1 MADYGYIGRN
11 PADSNTTIGR
21 QIFTATS
28 GQKTFVVTGQYDVG
42 FIQVYLNGIKL
53 LEGEDYTANDS
64 NSIILDD
71 PCETNDKVEVVVFK
85 AFNVSNPGTVGTLK
99 VTGNLDVAG
108 SLGVVGFLTAAAT
121 ALDNISITGLSTF
134 GTQNGIGTVTMGK
147 DSAAIFCDG
156 NTRIVGVLTV
166 GEQNTGVTVDG
177 ADASVGI
184 GTSVPGAALEIVN
197 TQSRNSFRVSDELN
211 PDYSPFVID
220 QSGNTGI
227 GTLSPQTL
235 FHVRS
240 DNVKILARF
249 RNEDGDE
256 ERCEIEF
263 QDEQTSGNFK
273 VKVGSQ
279 GDNLTGQCG
288 FQSSIILGDNLNSER
303 VHISAKVDTS
313 VSAQPDDGLGITGF
327 GTFIDYNS
335 RHEMNDA
342 RVRVAGGIVFRPISE
357 DHRSHETNMP
367 FIGYGYDGTGQGGNN
382 LEIIT
387 HSTDGAINFYTG
399 GSDGTGASGGNDN
412 KQRICI
418 GPDGQIGIGVTLGD
432 NNAPTTN
439 ESVVLG
445 LGISMGVSNVDT
457 GGCNPILINAGNAAK
472 DSTAEQLISLGCTVT
487 NSSTG
492 AGNIRIGYALGAP
505 TTNTNSVLIGR
516 RISCDTTGGTD
527 NVYIGSEIQENVTD
541 NSTNGNVV
549 IGHDLE
555 LPNSLDRSVLIGSTM
570 DTAANPPTDITG
582 SDITL
587 STGDLILG
595 YGNKYHVFSSDDGS
609 TNLYYNNVNKFA
621 TTSDGVRTSGSLVVD
636 HGMTVAGVA
645 TFSGS
650 VSFGTIAGSTDDLTL
665 TSNDGGEE
673 ILLDQSA
680 SQILFKTN
688 NTTRMRLTGTTG
700 TLRSGGGTFQ
710 FEDSAGNVDLTI
722 NGSGI
727 LKSGTTSTTFQD
739 SSGNNDLQITGV
751 GIIQSPGSTMSLR
764 CNGSTTRFQLNSNG
778 AIINSRSYSE
788 ALGSTR
794 RDLFVRSN
802 GRFGYSSS
810 ARKTKKNIV
819 GLTSEGVEWIYDL
832 NPVQYNYRIKN
843 ENDEWTDEAET
854 ELDYGLIAEEVEP
867 INVELCDYDPT
878 PDGGQELATVHYKK
892 LTAPMLR
899 AIQDLAG
906 KVKVLETEVAY
917 LRSEL
922 NI

>member
-28 GQKTFVVTGQYDVG
+28 GQKTFVVTGKYDVG

-108 SLGVVGFLTAAAT
+108 SLGVVGFLTASAT
-121 ALDNISITGLSTF
+121 SLENINITGLSTF

-156 NTRIVGVLTV
+156 NARIVGVLTV

-303 VHISAKVDTS
+303 VHIRAKVDSTGDI
-313 VSAQPDDGLGITGF
+313 ADDGLGITGF
-327 GTFIDYNS
+327 GTFSDYHSS
-335 RHEMNDA
+335 REMRDA
-342 RVRVAGGIVFRPISE
+342 RIRIAGGIVFRPMTE
-357 DHRSHETNMP
+357 DHRNGETYMP
-367 FIGYGYDGTGQGGNN
+367 FIGYGRDGTDNGGNN
-382 LEIIT
+382 LELVA

-399 GSDGTGASGGNDN
+399 GSGSAGSPGNGSN
-412 KQRICI
+412 VQRIVL

-432 NNAPTTN
+432 AAAPTTN

-457 GGCNPILINAGNAAK
+457 AGRNPILINAGNAAK
-472 DSTAEQLISLGCTVT
+472 DSTSEQLISLGCTVT

-492 AGNIRIGYALGAP
+492 DNNIRIGYSLGSP
-505 TTNTNSVLIGR
+505 TANTNSVLIGSKL
-516 RISCDTTGGTD
+516 SCNTNGGTD
-527 NVYIGSEIQENVTD
+527 NVLIGSDINQNVALD
-541 NSTNGNVV
+541 ATNGNVV

-555 LPNSLDRSVLIGSTM
+555 VVNGQDRSVLIGSDM
-570 DTAANPPTDITG
+570 DISTTPATQIDG
-582 SDITL
+582 SNYTHG
-587 STGDLILG
+587 TGDLSMG
-595 YGNKYHVFSSDDGS
+595 YDNRHHIFSQYDGA
-609 TNLYYNNVNKFA
+609 TNLYYNNVNMFA
-621 TTSDGVRTSGSLVVD
+621 TTADGARTSGSLIVD
-636 HGMTVAGVA
+636 HGLSVSGFA
-645 TFSGS
+645 TFTGN
-650 VSFGTIAGSTDDLTL
+650 VSFATIAGSTDDLTL

-673 ILLDQSA
+673 ILLDQSE
-680 SQILFKTN
+680 SQILFKTD
-688 NTTRMRLTGTTG
+688 NTTRMRFTGTTG
-700 TLRSGGGTFQ
+700 TLRSGGATFT
-710 FEDSAGNVDLTI
+710 FEDSAGNIDMQI

-727 LKSGTTSTTFQD
+727 LKSGAATFTIQD
-739 SSGNNDLQITGV
+739 SAGNNDLQITDVGV
-751 GIIQSPGSTMSLR
+751 IQSPGTTLSLR
-764 CNGSTTRFQLNSNG
+764 CNGTTDRFALSSTG
-778 AIINSRSYSE
+778 AITNARSYSE
-788 ALGSTR
+788 VLGATR
-794 RDLFVRSN
+794 RDLYVRSN
-802 GRFGYSSS
+802 GRFGYTTS
-810 ARKTKKNIV
+810 ARRTKKNIV
-819 GLTSEGVEWIYDL
+819 GLTSESVEWIYAL
-832 NPVQYNYRIKN
+832 NPVEFNYRCQ
-843 ENDEWTDEAET
+843 DEETGEWLDEAET

-878 PDGGQELATVHYKK
+878 PDGGKELVTVHYKK
-892 LTAPMLR
+892 LQAPMLR

>member
-64 NSIILDD
+64 SSIILDD

-227 GTLSPQTL
+227 GTLAPQTL

-313 VSAQPDDGLGITGF
+313 ASARPDDGLGITGF

-342 RVRVAGGIVFRPISE
+342 RVRVAGGIAFRPISE
-357 DHRSHETNMP
+357 DHRNGETNMP

-382 LEIIT
+382 LEIVT

-399 GSDGTGASGGNDN
+399 STSSGSPGASTN
-412 KQRICI
+412 KQRVVL

-432 NNAPTTN
+432 NPAPTTN

-445 LGISMGVSNVDT
+445 LGVSMCVDNANT
-457 GGCNPILINAGNAAK
+457 DGYAPILINAGPGDK
-472 DSTAEQLISLGCTVT
+472 SGTSSRLISLGCTAA
-487 NSSTG
+487 G
-492 AGNIRIGYALGAP
+492 ASGAANNVRIGYALGAP
-505 TTNTNSVLIGR
+505 TSSTNSVIIGSR
-516 RISCDTTGGTD
+516 AMCNTNGGTD
-527 NVYIGSEIQENVTD
+527 NVIIGSEINENVTD

-549 IGHDLE
+549 IGHNLE
-555 LPNSLDRSVLIGSTM
+555 LPNSLDRSILIGSDM
-570 DTAANPPTDITG
+570 DTAANPPTDVTG
-582 SDITL
+582 SNITL
-587 STGDLILG
+587 STGDMMMG
-595 YGNKYHVFSSDDGS
+595 YNNKFHIFSQDGGS
-609 TNLYYNNVNKFA
+609 TNLYYNNVNMFA
-621 TTSDGVRTSGSLVVD
+621 TTADGARTSGSLVVD
-636 HGMTVAGVA
+636 HGMTIAGVS

-673 ILLDQSA
+673 ILLDQSE
-680 SQILFKTN
+680 SHILFKTN
-688 NTTRMRLTGTTG
+688 NTTRMRITGTTG

-739 SSGNNDLQITGV
+739 SAGNDDLQITGV
-751 GIIQSPGSTMSLR
+751 GIIQSPGTTMSLR
-764 CNGSTTRFQLNSNG
+764 CNGATTRFQLNSNG
-778 AIINSRSYSE
+778 AIINARSYSE

-802 GRFGYSSS
+802 GRFGYNSS

-819 GLTSEGVEWIYDL
+819 GLTSESIDWIYDL
-832 NPVQYNYRIKN
+832 NPVEYNYRIQ
-843 ENDEWTDEAET
+843 NDETGEWTEEAET
-854 ELDYGLIAEEVEP
+854 ELEYGLIAEEVEP

-878 PDGGQELATVHYKK
+878 PDGGQELVTVHYKK

-899 AIQDLAG
+899 ALQDLAG

>member
-28 GQKTFVVTGQYDVG
+28 GQKTFVVTGKYDVG

-64 NSIILDD
+64 SSIILDD

-227 GTLSPQTL
+227 GTLSPQAL

-303 VHISAKVDTS
+303 VHIRAKVDSAS
-313 VSAQPDDGLGITGF
+313 VIADDGLGITGF
-327 GTFIDYNS
+327 GTFSDYDS
-335 RHEMNDA
+335 THEMRDT
-342 RVRVAGGIVFRPISE
+342 RIRVAGGIIFRPMTE
-357 DHRSHETNMP
+357 DHRNGETNMP
-367 FIGYGYDGTGQGGNN
+367 YIGYGRDGTGEGGNN
-382 LEIIT
+382 LELGGT
-387 HSTDGAINFYTG
+387 SADGAINFYTG
-399 GSDGTGASGGNDN
+399 ANSNGTFGHASNS
-412 KQRICI
+412 QRVVI
-418 GPDGQIGIGVTLGD
+418 GPDGQIGIGVTLSD

-445 LGISMGVSNVDT
+445 LGVSMCMDNSGSSGDAPV
-457 GGCNPILINAGNAAK
+457 LINAGPGDK
-472 DSTAEQLISLGCTVT
+472 SSTSNRCISLGCTAA
-487 NSSTG
+487 G
-492 AGNIRIGYALGAP
+492 ASAANNVRIGYALGAP
-505 TTNTNSVLIGR
+505 TSSSNSVIIGSRAMCNTN
-516 RISCDTTGGTD
+516 GGVD
-527 NVYIGSEIQENVTD
+527 NVIIGSEINENVTD

-549 IGHDLE
+549 LGHDLE
-555 LPNSLDRSVLIGSTM
+555 VVNSQDRSVLIGSGM
-570 DTAANPPTDITG
+570 DLATTPATQIDG
-582 SDITL
+582 SNYTHG
-587 STGDLILG
+587 TGDLSLG
-595 YGNKYHVFSSDDGS
+595 YDDKHHIFSQYDGA
-609 TNLYYNNVNKFA
+609 TNLYYNNVNMFA
-621 TTSDGVRTSGSLVVD
+621 TTANGARTSGSLIVD
-636 HGMTVAGVA
+636 HGLSVSGFA
-645 TFSGS
+645 TFTGN
-650 VSFGTIAGSTDDLTL
+650 VSFGTIAGTSADLTL

-688 NTTRMRLTGTTG
+688 NTTRMRFTGTTG
-700 TLRSGGGTFQ
+700 TLRSGGATFQ
-710 FEDSAGNVDLTI
+710 FEDSAGNVDFTI
-722 NGSGI
+722 AGSGI
-727 LKSGTTSTTFQD
+727 LRSGTTTMQFQDSAGNTDMRIQGAGILRSGTTTFTIQD
-739 SSGNNDLQITGV
+739 SSGNNDFKLETD
-751 GIIQSPGSTMSLR
+751 
-764 CNGSTTRFQLNSNG
+764 G
-778 AIINSRSYSE
+778 AITSPRSYAE

-802 GRFGYSSS
+802 GRFGYNSSI
-810 ARKTKKNIV
+810 RRTKKNIV
-819 GLTSEGVEWIYDL
+819 GLTSESVEWIYDL
-832 NPVQYNYRIKN
+832 NPVQFNYRVQDEETK
-843 ENDEWTDEAET
+843 EWTDEAET
-854 ELDYGLIAEEVEP
+854 ELEYGLIAEEVEP

-878 PDGGQELATVHYKK
+878 PDGGQELVTVHYKK
-892 LTAPMLR
+892 LQAPMLR
-899 AIQDLAG
+899 ALQDLAG
-906 KVKVLETEVAY
+906 KVKVLEAEVAA
-917 LRSEL
+917 LKSQL
-922 NI
+922 NS

>member
-28 GQKTFVVTGQYDVG
+28 GQKTFVVTGKYDVG

-64 NSIILDD
+64 SSIILDD
-71 PCETNDKVEVVVFK
+71 PCETNDKLEVVVFK

-108 SLGVVGFLTAAAT
+108 SLGVVGFLTASAT
-121 ALDNISITGLSTF
+121 SLENINITGLSTF
-134 GTQNGIGTVTMGK
+134 GTQNGIGTVTMGR

-288 FQSSIILGDNLNSER
+288 FQSSIIFGDNLNSER
-303 VHISAKVDTS
+303 VHIRAKVDSTGN
-313 VSAQPDDGLGITGF
+313 VADDGLGITGF
-327 GTFIDYNS
+327 GTFSDYHSS
-335 RHEMNDA
+335 REMRDA
-342 RVRVAGGIVFRPISE
+342 RIKIAGGIVFRPMTE
-357 DHRSHETNMP
+357 DYRNGEQNMP
-367 FIGYGYDGTGQGGNN
+367 FIGYGRDGTDEGGNN
-382 LEIIT
+382 LEIIA
-387 HSTDGAINFYTG
+387 SSSDGAINFYTG
-399 GSDGTGASGGNDN
+399 GTSNGTPGAGNN
-412 KQRICI
+412 KQRIVL

-432 NNAPTTN
+432 VTAPTTN

-445 LGISMGVSNVDT
+445 LGISMCVLRTDAT
-457 GGCNPILINAGNAAK
+457 GRAPILINAGNDAK
-472 DSTAEQLISLGCTVT
+472 DSTAQQLISLGCTVT

-492 AGNIRIGYALGAP
+492 NGNIRIGYSLGSP
-505 TTNTNSVLIGR
+505 TTNTNSVIIGKNL
-516 RISCDTTGGTD
+516 SCNTNGGTD
-527 NVYIGSEIQENVTD
+527 NVLIGSDINKNVAD
-541 NSTNGNVV
+541 NATNGNVV
-549 IGHDLE
+549 LGHSLE
-555 LPNSLDRSVLIGSTM
+555 VVNSQDRSVLIGSDM
-570 DTAANPPTDITG
+570 DISTTPATQIDG
-582 SDITL
+582 SNYTHG
-587 STGDLILG
+587 TGDLSMG
-595 YGNKYHVFSSDDGS
+595 YDNRHHIFSQYDGA
-609 TNLYYNNVNKFA
+609 TNLYYNNVNMFA
-621 TTSDGVRTSGSLVVD
+621 TTADGARTSGSLVVD
-636 HGMTVAGVA
+636 HGITIAGFA
-645 TFSGS
+645 TFTGN
-650 VSFGTIAGSTDDLTL
+650 VSFGTIAGESSDLAL

-673 ILLDQSA
+673 IRLDQSA
-680 SQILFKTN
+680 SHIIFQTD
-688 NTTRMRLTGTTG
+688 NTTRMRFTGTTG
-700 TLRSGGGTFQ
+700 TLRSGGATFT
-710 FEDSAGNVDLTI
+710 FEDSAGNVDMQI

-727 LKSGTTSTTFQD
+727 LKSGATTFTIQD
-739 SSGNNDLQITGV
+739 NAGNNDFKLETD
-751 GIIQSPGSTMSLR
+751 
-764 CNGSTTRFQLNSNG
+764 G
-778 AIINSRSYSE
+778 AITSPRSYSE
-788 ALGSTR
+788 ALGTTR

-810 ARKTKKNIV
+810 ARRTKKNIV
-819 GLTSEGVEWIYDL
+819 GLTSESVEWIYAL
-832 NPVQYNYRIKN
+832 NPVEFNYRRQ
-843 ENDEWTDEAET
+843 DEETKEWLDEAET

-878 PDGGQELATVHYKK
+878 PDGGKELVTVHYKK
-892 LTAPMLR
+892 LQAPMLR
-899 AIQDLAG
+899 ALQDLAG

>member
-1 MADYGYIGRN
+1 M
-11 PADSNTTIGR
+11 
-21 QIFTATS
+21 TAS
-28 GQKTFVVTGQYDVG
+28 
-42 FIQVYLNGIKL
+42 
-53 LEGEDYTANDS
+53 
-64 NSIILDD
+64 
-71 PCETNDKVEVVVFK
+71 
-85 AFNVSNPGTVGTLK
+85 
-99 VTGNLDVAG
+99 
-108 SLGVVGFLTAAAT
+108 AT

-303 VHISAKVDTS
+303 VHIRAKVDSAS
-313 VSAQPDDGLGITGF
+313 VIADDGLGITGF
-327 GTFIDYNS
+327 GTFSDYNS
-335 RHEMNDA
+335 GHEMRDA
-342 RVRVAGGIVFRPISE
+342 RIRVAGGIVFRPMTE
-357 DHRSHETNMP
+357 DHRKGETNMP
-367 FIGYGYDGTGQGGNN
+367 FIGYGRDGTDVGGNN
-382 LEIIT
+382 LELGGT
-387 HSTDGAINFYTG
+387 SADAAINFYTG
-399 GSDGTGASGGNDN
+399 ANSGGTFGSSSN
-412 KQRICI
+412 KQRVVI
-418 GPDGQIGIGVTLGD
+418 GPDGQIGVGVTLGD
-432 NNAPTTN
+432 VTAPTTN

-445 LGISMGVSNVDT
+445 LGISMCVSNVDAN
-457 GGCNPILINAGNAAK
+457 GRNPILINAGNAAK
-472 DSTAEQLISLGCTVT
+472 NSTSEQLISLGCTVT

-492 AGNIRIGYALGAP
+492 DNNIRIGYSLASP
-505 TTNTNSVLIGR
+505 TTNIKSVLIGSNL
-516 RISCDTTGGTD
+516 SCSTNGGTD
-527 NVYIGSEIQENVTD
+527 NVYIGSDINENVTD
-541 NSTNGNVV
+541 NATNGNVV
-549 IGHDLE
+549 LGHNLE
-555 LPNSLDRSVLIGSTM
+555 VVNSQDRSVLIGSDM
-570 DTAANPPTDITG
+570 DISTTPATQIDG
-582 SDITL
+582 SNYTHG
-587 STGDLILG
+587 TGDLSLG
-595 YGNKYHVFSSDDGS
+595 YSDRHHIFSQYDGA
-609 TNLYYNNVNKFA
+609 TNLYHNNVNMFA
-621 TTSDGVRTSGSLVVD
+621 TTADGARTSGSLTVD
-636 HGMTVAGVA
+636 HGLNVAGVA

-650 VSFGTIAGSTDDLTL
+650 VSFATIAGSTDDLTL

-680 SQILFKTN
+680 SHILFKTN
-688 NTTRMRLTGTTG
+688 NTTRMRFTGSTG
-700 TLRSGGGTFQ
+700 TLRSGGGSFT
-710 FEDSAGNVDLTI
+710 FEDSAGNVDMQIT
-722 NGSGI
+722 GSGI
-727 LKSGTTSTTFQD
+727 LKSGATTFTIQD
-739 SSGNNDLQITGV
+739 NAGNADFKLETD
-751 GIIQSPGSTMSLR
+751 
-764 CNGSTTRFQLNSNG
+764 G
-778 AIINSRSYSE
+778 AITNTRTYSE
-788 ALGSTR
+788 ALSSSR
-794 RDLFVRSN
+794 RDVFVRSN
-802 GRFGYSSS
+802 GRFGYNSS

-819 GLTSEGVEWIYDL
+819 GLTSESVEWIYDL
-832 NPVQYNYRIKN
+832 NPVEFNYRIKD
-843 ENDEWTDEAET
+843 EVTKEWTDEAET
-854 ELDYGLIAEEVEP
+854 ELEYGLIAEEVEP
-867 INVELCDYDPT
+867 INVELCDYDET
-878 PDGGQELATVHYKK
+878 PDGGQELITVHYKK
-892 LTAPMLR
+892 LQAPMLR
-899 AIQDLAG
+899 ALQDLAG